1 MISRLLKHGTSVS
14 FQKRHKSHGL
24 GNMKG
29 PPLIVVQVVH
39 LHGPLKG
46 EIQEFSGETITIGR
60 HPESLLRFPPDL
72 GIVSRKHAEIIREG
86 NRFKLV
92 DLSANGTFVNGKRV
106 KEVYLKD
113 GDVLTFSEGGPKVS
127 FLAQM
132 KEERAETR
140 PVSTPSPYPPARE
153 EVPRVVA
160 GEPASPAVKPVMEE
174 PTPVPVEVTNVPVVF
189 QYGPTLRSFKQL
201 PITLGKH
208 PSCQL
213 TLDQAGILDM
223 HVQIFYGLDRYWVK
237 DLTGKGMVLV
247 NGQPVRLQT
256 PLGANDLI
264 SLSPQ
269 GPVFRFLGEGRFA
282 EAEEA
287 SLQVPDASAKDSR
300 EVPQP
305 DAGPE
310 KPGQEAKT
318 GLRRFFR

>member
-1 MISRLLKHGTSVS
+1 
-14 FQKRHKSHGL
+14 
-24 GNMKG
+24 MKG
-29 PPLIVVQVVH
+29 PPLIVVQFVH

-60 HPESLLRFPPDL
+60 HPESRLRFPPDL

-92 DLSANGTFVNGKRV
+92 DLSANGTFVNGKKV

-113 GDVLTFSEGGPKVS
+113 GDVLTFAEGGPKVS
-127 FLAQM
+127 FLTQM
-132 KEERAETR
+132 KQEQAETR
-140 PVSTPSPYPPARE
+140 PPSPLPPDRE
-153 EVPRVVA
+153 EVPRVVVK
-160 GEPASPAVKPVMEE
+160 EPSVPSVEPPLEE
-174 PTPVPVEVTNVPVVF
+174 PTPVPVEVTKVPVVF

-213 TLDQAGILDM
+213 TLDHPGILDM
-223 HVQIFYGLDRYWVK
+223 HAQIFFGLDQYWVK

-256 PLGANDLI
+256 PLGANDLM

-282 EAEEA
+282 EAEDA
-287 SLQVPDASAKDSR
+287 SPQAPDASPKDGKQ
-300 EVPQP
+300 VPQS
-305 DAGPE
+305 DSGPE
-310 KPGQEAKT
+310 KTGQEAKT